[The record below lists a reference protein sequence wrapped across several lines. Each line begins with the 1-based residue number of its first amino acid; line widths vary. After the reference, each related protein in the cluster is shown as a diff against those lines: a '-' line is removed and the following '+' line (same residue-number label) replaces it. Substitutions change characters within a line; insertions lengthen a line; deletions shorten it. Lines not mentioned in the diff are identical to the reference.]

1 MDGDLLQAVVLADS
15 FDTKFYPITLE
26 MPRVCIVCE
35 ELLQIAPSNYSGGV
49 VTAAAGER
57 AHHRLHSRV
66 PRWSRRTGDL
76 HSLLLESAANTG
88 LHQVESIFVVF
99 FLVSLLFTLIT
110 LLCSQS
116 RWTETPNVVIRT
128 IASTRCLSTGDALRE
143 IYNLQ
148 IISSDFVLVSGDV
161 ISNMK
166 LQPVLQAHRSLPTSS
181 FPSSFSPQLS
191 FSP

>member
-1 MDGDLLQAVVLADS
+1 
-15 FDTKFYPITLE
+15 
-26 MPRVCIVCE
+26 
-35 ELLQIAPSNYSGGV
+35 
-49 VTAAAGER
+49 
-57 AHHRLHSRV
+57 
-66 PRWSRRTGDL
+66 
-76 HSLLLESAANTG
+76 LESATNTG
-88 LHQVESIFVVF
+88 LHQVEPILFD

-166 LQPVLQAHRSLPTSS
+166 LQPVLQAHRSLTTSP
-181 FPSSFSPQLS
+181 FLSSFSPQLS